1 MCKLSLM
8 TSIELTPGRRPPPV
22 RCDAAAAARPWAGIR
37 RSHRALAIALAIAGT
52 APSLFAQ
59 AALTLEEALNLAS
72 AAHPSVRAR
81 LSDRTGAEARVDAAR
96 WQRYPQVSL
105 QAAAGTLG
113 KQESALQVQVP
124 LWVAGRIDAEVNAA
138 ELRVDASTAAVAG
151 AQLAIMETVLTAYGE
166 LARLR
171 DRGAAVAASVEQHAR
186 LVALMERRV
195 ATEISSQADLTLAR
209 ARLSQ
214 VQGELRQ
221 IEAQAATARSSL
233 EQAVGRAVPATG
245 PMAARALQFTDVD
258 AAVAAA
264 REASPELRRLLRE
277 IDAAQRDVE
286 ARRAARYPQVVARY
300 RYDVSSGTGG
310 GRHQAL
316 LGLDYQSGPGFSAA
330 AAVRES
336 EARVESLRLEYETQV
351 QRLAERAR
359 TDWTNARM
367 LSLQAG
373 EYERA
378 LRSTREFAESTDRQ
392 FVIGRKSWIEV
403 LNAYREVAQLAQSVA
418 DAYWS
423 AQIAVHRLHLV
434 TGLLRPAA
442 APAPA
447 PVPSAASSP
456 ASVPAPAAVPVGA
469 AAR

>member
-1 MCKLSLM
+1 MISD
-8 TSIELTPGRRPPPV
+8 ELTPGCRPIPAWRDPAV
-22 RCDAAAAARPWAGIR
+22 AAHPSAGILL
-37 RSHRALAIALAIAGT
+37 SHWALAFVVTVVGST
-52 APSLFAQ
+52 SSQ
-59 AALTLEEALNLAS
+59 AAEAALSLEEALSLAS

-113 KQESALQVQVP
+113 KQESAVQVQVP
-124 LWVAGRIDAEVNAA
+124 VWVAGRIDAEVNAA

-151 AQLAIMETVLTAYGE
+151 AQLAIMETVLSAYGE

-171 DRGAAVAASVEQHAR
+171 DRGAAVVASVEQHAR
-186 LVALMERRV
+186 LVAQMERRV

-209 ARLSQ
+209 GRLAQ

-221 IEAQAATARSSL
+221 IEAQAATARSAL
-233 EQAVGRAVPATG
+233 EQAVGRAVPMPG
-245 PMAARALQFTDVD
+245 PVTARALQFPDAD

-277 IDAAQRDVE
+277 VDAAQRDVE
-286 ARRAARYPQVVARY
+286 ARRAARFPQVVARY
-300 RYDVSSGTGG
+300 RFDVSSGSGG

-316 LGLDYQSGPGFSAA
+316 LGLEYQSGPGFSAA

-336 EARVESLRLEYETQV
+336 EARVESLRLEHETQT

-359 TDWTNARM
+359 TDWTSARV
-367 LSLQAG
+367 LGLQTG

-403 LNAYREVAQLAQSVA
+403 LNAYREVAQVAQSLA
-418 DAYWS
+418 DAYWG

-434 TGLLRPAA
+434 TGLLRPIAAAAA
-442 APAPA
+442 APAPVA
-447 PVPSAASSP
+447 
-456 ASVPAPAAVPVGA
+456 APANAVAPARA
-469 AAR
+469 AER

>member
-1 MCKLSLM
+1 MFGLVKLGLM
-8 TSIELTPGRRPPPV
+8 SSIVPSSACLASEASATGHTTPRRRWWV
-22 RCDAAAAARPWAGIR
+22 A
-37 RSHRALAIALAIAGT
+37 ALAALAVPLHLGA
-52 APSLFAQ
+52 AE
-59 AALTLEEALNLAS
+59 AALSLEEALGLAS

-81 LSDRTGAEARVDAAR
+81 LSDRVGAEARLDAAR

-113 KQESALQVQVP
+113 KQDSALQVQVP
-124 LWVAGRIDAEVNAA
+124 VWVAGRIDAEVNAA

-151 AQLAIMETVLTAYGE
+151 AQLAEGREHGVHDGE

-209 ARLSQ
+209 GRLAQ

-221 IEAQAATARSSL
+221 IEVQAATARSAL
-233 EQAVGRAVPATG
+233 EQAVGRAVAET
-245 PMAARALQFTDVD
+245 AAVAPRALPFADVD

-277 IDAAQRDVE
+277 IDAARRDVE

-300 RYDVSSGTGG
+300 RYDVSSGSGG
-310 GRHQAL
+310 GKHQAL
-316 LGLDYQSGPGFSAA
+316 IGLDYQSGPGFAA
-330 AAVRES
+330 AAGVREA
-336 EARVESLRLEYETQV
+336 EARVESLRLEHETQI

-359 TDWTNARM
+359 TDWVNART
-367 LSLQAG
+367 LGLQTA

-403 LNAYREVAQLAQSVA
+403 LNAYREVAQVAQSMA
-418 DAYWS
+418 DAYW
-423 AQIAVHRLHLV
+423 
-434 TGLLRPAA
+434 
-442 APAPA
+442 
-447 PVPSAASSP
+447 
-456 ASVPAPAAVPVGA
+456 GA
-469 AAR
+469 AGR